1 MELKQVAAVPEG
13 DLPPPRK
20 TASGGAALC
29 CRRGTPRL
37 CQEPAKWPW
46 GVTAGRPA
54 PHGLPRAAT
63 LRRQP
68 GLLRAST
75 QGHGGTVSGLHVGP
89 SGTNFLTLEIVG
101 APAP

>member
-1 MELKQVAAVPEG
+1 M
-13 DLPPPRK
+13 
-20 TASGGAALC
+20 AL
-29 CRRGTPRL
+29 
-37 CQEPAKWPW
+37 

-89 SGTNFLTLEIVG
+89 SGTNFLTLEIVE

>member
-46 GVTAGRPA
+46 GSLQGGPLPTGFRGPPRCADSPGCSAPA
-54 PHGLPRAAT
+54 L
-63 LRRQP
+63 
-68 GLLRAST
+68 
-75 QGHGGTVSGLHVGP
+75 GHGGTVSGLHVGP
-89 SGTNFLTLEIVG
+89 SGTNFLTLEIVE